1 MVWAIDIEVEKQ
13 MYRKQMFAGP
23 CRQWGTRGVLTNTLL
38 GSSLST
44 HLVDTV
50 TESKFTLLAARQANE
65 LETVEMRCCDEEY
78 DSARKAVD

>member
-1 MVWAIDIEVEKQ
+1 MWAIDIEVEKQ

-23 CRQWGTRGVLTNTLL
+23 CRQWGMRGVLTNTLL

-65 LETVEMRCCDEEY
+65 LETVEMRC
-78 DSARKAVD
+78 